1 MSDGFVVNSASEDV
15 TKALGAALGR
25 VLVAGDFVALYGPLG
40 AGKTQFVK
48 GLARG
53 LDVPEDEP
61 VVSPT
66 FVLVREYAGRL
77 RLFHL
82 DLYRLHGE
90 AELSELGMD
99 ELRCS
104 GDAVVAVEW
113 ADRAPG
119 GIPPDAWRVELEHA
133 GADRRTITAAHPDIG
148 RVELLRAAWSR

>member
-1 MSDGFVVNSASEDV
+1 MKDRLVANSTCEDA
-15 TKALGAALGR
+15 TRALGAALGR
-25 VLVAGDFVALYGPLG
+25 MLVAGDYVALYGPLG

-48 GLARG
+48 GLAHG
-53 LDVPEDEP
+53 LDVPDDDP

-82 DLYRLHGE
+82 DLYRLHG
-90 AELSELGMD
+90 ATELADLGVD
-99 ELRCS
+99 ELRRS

-119 GIPPDAWRVELEHA
+119 GIPADAWHVTLEHA
-133 GADRRTITAAHPDIG
+133 GANRRTVTAMHSDAG
-148 RVELLRAAWSR
+148 RVERLRAAWSR